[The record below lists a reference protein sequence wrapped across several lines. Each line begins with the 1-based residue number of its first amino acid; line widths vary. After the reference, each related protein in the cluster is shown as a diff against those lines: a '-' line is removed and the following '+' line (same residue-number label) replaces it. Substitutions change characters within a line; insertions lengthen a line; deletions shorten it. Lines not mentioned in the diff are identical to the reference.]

1 MGEAATSASI
11 DRLADGACAIRFRG
25 ELDMA
30 SAEVLREPL
39 ELLMSQR
46 PPVLI
51 IDFTECGFIDSTG
64 LSVLVGAA
72 RSAENGAGPV
82 ALGLIGVAEQVRRVL
97 ELTGLTEML
106 LVFDSEQEAMER
118 LGENASRS
126 RT

>member
-1 MGEAATSASI
+1 MGEAAASASI
-11 DRLADGACAIRFRG
+11 DRLADDARAIRFRG

-39 ELLMSQR
+39 ESVLSQR

-72 RSAENGAGPV
+72 RSAENGSGPV
-82 ALGLIGVAEQVRRVL
+82 ALGLIGVREQVRRVL
-97 ELTGLTEML
+97 ELTGLTDL
-106 LVFDSEQEAMER
+106 LPTFDSEREALER
-118 LGENASRS
+118 LGDNTTAA
-126 RT
+126 